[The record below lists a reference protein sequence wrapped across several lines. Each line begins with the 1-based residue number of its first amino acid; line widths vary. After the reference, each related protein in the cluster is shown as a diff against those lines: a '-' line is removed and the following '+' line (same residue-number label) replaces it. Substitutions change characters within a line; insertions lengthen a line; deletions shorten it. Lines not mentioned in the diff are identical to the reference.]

1 MYVRPFTRPETAMT
15 RTTQHLLDPAPDPR
29 GASLSAAIWDG
40 KTGTVIETSR
50 KLPHNVQ
57 QG

>member
-1 MYVRPFTRPETAMT
+1 MT
-15 RTTQHLLDPAPDPR
+15 RSMRHLLDPVPDPR

-50 KLPHNVQ
+50 KLPHHAQ

>member
-1 MYVRPFTRPETAMT
+1 MT
-15 RTTQHLLDPAPDPR
+15 RAATHLLDPVPDPL
-29 GASLSAAIWDG
+29 GVSLSAAIWDG

-50 KLPHNVQ
+50 KLPHHVQ